1 MRLTLAL
8 KTFLKILY
16 LLKKQN
22 KLRHR
27 QKLKILMKLKEGLK
41 DKPLYGKYP
50 IRASDP
56 DVSSSLTHQWLTFI
70 GLQSETE
77 SFIIAAQD
85 QSLPTRNFQAD
96 ILENGA
102 HPNGGVSDKHSKTIS
117 HLVSGG
123 PILAPTEYLNWHDRL
138 GQYIHWRLC
147 KTFVCHVKGIGVNIN
162 QQKSLQ
168 KCHRFMGLTSIL
180 VNWPDTVVKNHTDKT
195 CFLIDMYVPSD
206 NIMYHSKS
214 LKN

>member
-1 MRLTLAL
+1 M
-8 KTFLKILY
+8 
-16 LLKKQN
+16 
-22 KLRHR
+22 
-27 QKLKILMKLKEGLK
+27 
-41 DKPLYGKYP
+41 
-50 IRASDP
+50 
-56 DVSSSLTHQWLTFI
+56 
-70 GLQSETE
+70 
-77 SFIIAAQD
+77 
-85 QSLPTRNFQAD
+85 
-96 ILENGA
+96 
-102 HPNGGVSDKHSKTIS
+102 
-117 HLVSGG
+117 SGG

-162 QQKSLQ
+162 QQNSLQ

-180 VNWPDTVVKNHTDKT
+180 ANWPDTVVKNHTDKT